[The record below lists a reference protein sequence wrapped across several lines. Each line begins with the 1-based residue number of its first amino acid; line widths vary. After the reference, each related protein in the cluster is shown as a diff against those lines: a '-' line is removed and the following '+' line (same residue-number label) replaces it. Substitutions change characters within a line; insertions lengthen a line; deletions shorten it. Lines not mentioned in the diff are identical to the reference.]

1 MKRPVT
7 AITICSQS
15 HSEEILSRRKKN
27 STQNQDIQNPVLRL
41 NNFFF
46 NSNFCYVVR
55 ALKCGEAYPIVVRF
69 SGVSD
74 ILLSKW
80 TLYQLWHIAS
90 KHNHWPFMPM
100 SPGGPGG
107 PAHPGCPGS
116 PGGPVLK
123 VTLPVNETSMAPIRQ
138 TIIHLLKQK
147 KRSKDELVWVF
158 I

>member
-1 MKRPVT
+1 MPV
-7 AITICSQS
+7 
-15 HSEEILSRRKKN
+15 
-27 STQNQDIQNPVLRL
+27 
-41 NNFFF
+41 
-46 NSNFCYVVR
+46 
-55 ALKCGEAYPIVVRF
+55 
-69 SGVSD
+69 
-74 ILLSKW
+74 
-80 TLYQLWHIAS
+80 
-90 KHNHWPFMPM
+90 

-147 KRSKDELVWVF
+147 KRSKDELVSVF